1 MCPILSV
8 KLLNINSFTSNF
20 LLLGFSF
27 DDEIQGVI
35 SLKYGSS
42 NMLLP
47 DKHDML

>member
-1 MCPILSV
+1 MCSILSV
-8 KLLNINSFTSNF
+8 KPLNINSFTNNF

-27 DDEIQGVI
+27 DNEIRGVI

-42 NMLLP
+42 NILLP